1 MEISDLKKLLSK
13 KTLKKQEQAEITRLA
28 SEYGIEIECT
38 TCPGRWTTAIISIIK
53 AVQDGSN
60 EEKEAEILKYQYQNG
75 VFIGGVFVCEQ
86 NAKSYIK
93 LIELYAPNILNSWKE
108 AN

>member
-1 MEISDLKKLLSK
+1 MLFRS
-13 KTLKKQEQAEITRLA
+13 AEITRLA

-53 AVQDGSN
+53 AVQDSSN

>member
-1 MEISDLKKLLSK
+1 MEINDLKKLLSK

-38 TCPGRWTTAIISIIK
+38 TCQGRWTTAIISIIK
-53 AVQDGSN
+53 AMQGSSN
-60 EEKEAEILKYQYQNG
+60 EEKEVEILKPQYQNG

-86 NAKSYIK
+86 NANSHIK
-93 LIELYAPNILNSWKE
+93 LIELYAPNILNS
-108 AN
+108 

>member
-1 MEISDLKKLLSK
+1 MEINDLKKLLSK

-38 TCPGRWTTAIISIIK
+38 TCQGRWTTAIVSIIK
-53 AVQDGSN
+53 AMQGSSN
-60 EEKEAEILKYQYQNG
+60 EEKEVEILKPQYQNG

-86 NAKSYIK
+86 NAKNHRK
-93 LIELYAPNILNSWKE
+93 MIELYAPNILNV
-108 AN
+108 